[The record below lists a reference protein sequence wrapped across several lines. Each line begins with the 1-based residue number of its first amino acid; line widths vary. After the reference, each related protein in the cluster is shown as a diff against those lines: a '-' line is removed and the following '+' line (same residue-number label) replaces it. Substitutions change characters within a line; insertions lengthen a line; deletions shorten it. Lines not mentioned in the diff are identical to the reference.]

1 MSLLWVRPS
10 QGEARYGPDERRV
23 RDVVDTRLGLRDSV
37 ASLAA
42 KLELDQRRCRRA
54 LERLV
59 QEGVVQRRDFEDM
72 EPLYCRF
79 PGR

>member
-10 QGEARYGPDERRV
+10 HGEARFSPEERRV
-23 RDVVDTRLGLRDSV
+23 RDFIDTRLGISESA

-42 KLELDQRRCRRA
+42 KLDLDKRRCRRA

-59 QEGVVQRRDFEDM
+59 QEGVVHRREFEDM

>member
-10 QGEARYGPDERRV
+10 RAEARFSPDERRV
-23 RDVVDTRLGLRDSV
+23 RDYVDTRLGISESA

-42 KLELDQRRCRRA
+42 KLDLDTRRCRRA

-59 QEGVVQRRDFEDM
+59 QEGVVHRREFDDM